1 MLADLLRA
9 LVTCFSG
16 DVENITR
23 HPANTKQRF
32 LELTYFIMFWEMIV
46 ELKLKKK
53 AYEHKS
59 GLELI
64 QCNAVLKLF
73 KTNYGKRLVYLYC
86 NKLSKKKT

>member
-59 GLELI
+59 GLELWLLKGFI
-64 QCNAVLKLF
+64 LIFVLQ
-73 KTNYGKRLVYLYC
+73 N
-86 NKLSKKKT
+86 

>member
-53 AYEHKS
+53 AYEHVWTRVNTM
-59 GLELI
+59 
-64 QCNAVLKLF
+64 QCSTKII
-73 KTNYGKRLVYLYC
+73 
-86 NKLSKKKT
+86 